1 MSDANT
7 PPRAWRIADVNNDL
21 DEEYGRMIAALR
33 GFMDDVAAAKPDA
46 ATLGRLTAD
55 LCAWSQTLRQTAVE
69 ERAQVFA
76 RRSKLP
82 DRGQSLTPGFIL
94 TRRDERSLHGLAR
107 FGRYFLGGGGA
118 AHGGTV
124 PLLFDE
130 VLGWLANARTGPV
143 ARTAYLRVDFRSITP
158 VEVDLDLHAWIE
170 REEGRKRLLRAELR
184 HGEIVCA
191 EAEALFITLRP
202 GQP

>member
-1 MSDANT
+1 MSDDKT

-21 DEEYGRMIAALR
+21 DEEYGAMIATLR
-33 GFMDDVAAAKPDA
+33 RFMDDVAAARPDA
-46 ATLGRLTAD
+46 ATLGRLTAE
-55 LCAWSQTLRQTAVE
+55 LGAWSQTLRQTTVG

-76 RRSKLP
+76 RRPNLP

-118 AHGGTV
+118 AHGG
-124 PLLFDE
+124 PMALLFDE
-130 VLGWLANARTGPV
+130 VLGWLANARAEPV
-143 ARTAYLRVDFRSITP
+143 ARTASLRVDFRSITP
-158 VEVDLDLHAWIE
+158 VEVDLDLNAWIE
-170 REEGRKRLLRAELR
+170 REEGRKRLLRAQLR
-184 HGEIVCA
+184 DGEVVCA
-191 EAEALFITLRP
+191 EAEALFVTLRP

>member
-1 MSDANT
+1 MSDEDT
-7 PPRAWRIADVNNDL
+7 LPRAWRIADATDEL
-21 DEEYGRMIAALR
+21 DEDYGEMIAALR
-33 GFMDDVAAAKPDA
+33 DFMDDVAAAKPDA
-46 ATLGRLTAD
+46 ATLGRLIAD
-55 LCAWSQTLRQTAVE
+55 LGVWSQTLRQTAVG

-76 RRSKLP
+76 RRFKLP
-82 DRGQSLTPGFIL
+82 NRGQSLTPSFIL
-94 TRRDERSLHGLAR
+94 TRRDERSLHGVAR

-130 VLGWLANARTGPV
+130 VLGWLANGGASPV
-143 ARTAYLRVDFRSITP
+143 ARTAYLHVDFRSITP
-158 VEVDLDLHAWIE
+158 VRVDLDLHAWIE
-170 REEGRKRLLRAELR
+170 REEGRKRLLRAQLR
-184 HGEIVCA
+184 HGEVVCA

>member
-1 MSDANT
+1 MSDENT
-7 PPRAWRIADVNNDL
+7 PPRAWRITDVNDDL
-21 DEEYGRMIAALR
+21 DEEYGAMIATLR
-33 GFMDDVAAAKPDA
+33 GFMDDIAAARPDA
-46 ATLGRLTAD
+46 ATLGHLTAE
-55 LCAWSQTLRQTAVE
+55 LGAWSQTLRQTAVG

-76 RRSKLP
+76 RRPNLP
-82 DRGQSLTPGFIL
+82 DRGQSLTPSFVL
-94 TRRDERSLHGLAR
+94 TRRDERSLHGKAR

-130 VLGWLANARTGPV
+130 VLGWLANARAGPV

-158 VEVDLDLHAWIE
+158 VGVDLDLHAWIE
-170 REEGRKRLLRAELR
+170 RQEGRKRLLRAQLR
-184 HGEIVCA
+184 DDEVVCA
-191 EAEALFITLRP
+191 EAEALFVTLRP